1 MLIRF
6 AVENFLSFKD
16 RQIFS
21 MVAAK
26 HTRHHEHIADVEGK
40 RILKGS
46 FLFGANAS
54 GKSNYIKAVGFA
66 KKIVYSGLSGLDRK
80 YFRLDSSCASK
91 PGSFHFDIYSNGNFY
106 SYGFAFSY
114 VDNTIVSE
122 WLYKVTGNSE
132 LCIFE
137 RVLEDGRTK
146 INTDAKYNEDNQYRF
161 KIYGE
166 DVNRGKT
173 FLKEIAEKEI
183 INSQEFRAF
192 KDVWNWFGSLIVIFP
207 DMHLRPSALRD
218 LASDDRFHNLLQ
230 SLDTGIK
237 SISIEDQSLNKIL
250 SDVPDEV
257 RENFLNNLKGML
269 KRDGRKGANVI
280 IGDDIYSFEMKN
292 NELVA
297 FKQLMNHGNPSE
309 LFSFNDESDGTR
321 RLFDLLPF
329 VTNIQGSG
337 VILIDEIDRSFHTK
351 LIIRFIELFFSNTKD
366 LEMQLIATLHDV
378 NVMDLDLVR
387 QDEIWFIYRD
397 EVTGA
402 SNMYSLNKF
411 QIRFDKKVIKDYLLG
426 RFGSIPMLG
435 QLEQDNE

>member
-26 HTRHHEHIADVEGK
+26 HTRHYEHIADVEGK

-54 GKSNYIKAVGFA
+54 GKSNFIKAVGFA

-80 YFRLDSSCASK
+80 YFRLDSSCVSK

-207 DMHLRPSALRD
+207 DMHLGPSSLRD
-218 LASDDRFHNLLQ
+218 LASDYRFHNLLQ

-237 SISIEDQSLNKIL
+237 SISIEEQSLNKIL

-366 LEMQLIATLHDV
+366 LGIQLIATLHDV

>member
-16 RQIFS
+16 KQIFS

-26 HTRHHEHIADVEGK
+26 HTRHHEHIADIEGR

-54 GKSNYIKAVGFA
+54 GKSNFIKAVGFA
-66 KKIVYSGLSGLDRK
+66 KRIIYSGLSGVDRK
-80 YFRLDSSCASK
+80 YFRLDPSCASK
-91 PGSFHFDIYSNGNFY
+91 PGSFQFDIFSNGSFY

-114 VDNTIVSE
+114 VDNTIISE
-122 WLYKVTGNSE
+122 WLYKVTGTSE

-137 RVLEDGRTK
+137 RVFESGRTE
-146 INTDAKYNEDNQYRF
+146 INTDAKYSEDNRYRF
-161 KIYGE
+161 RIYGE
-166 DVNRGKT
+166 DVKRGRT
-173 FLKEIAEKEI
+173 FLQEIAEKEI
-183 INSQEFRAF
+183 INSYEFRAF
-192 KDVWNWFGSLIVIFP
+192 KDVWNWFGNLVVIFP
-207 DMHLRPSALRD
+207 DMHLGPSVLRD
-218 LASDDRFHNLLQ
+218 LASDDRFHQLLQ

-237 SISIEDQSLNKIL
+237 SISIQEQSLDKIL
-250 SDVPDEV
+250 NDAPDEV
-257 RENFLNNLKGML
+257 RENFLNNLKRML
-269 KRDGRKGANVI
+269 KRDGKKGANVI
-280 IGDDIYSFEMKN
+280 IGDDLYSFEMKD

-297 FKQLMNHGNPSE
+297 LKQLMNHGNPSE
-309 LFSFNDESDGTR
+309 LFSFDDESDGTR

-329 VTNIQGSG
+329 VTNIHGSG

-351 LIIRFIELFFSNTKD
+351 LIIRFIELFFANTKI
-366 LEMQLIATLHDV
+366 LEIQLIATLHDV

-397 EVTGA
+397 EDTGA

-426 RFGSIPMLG
+426 RFGSIPVLG
-435 QLEQDNE
+435 QLEENDE

>member
-54 GKSNYIKAVGFA
+54 GKSNFIKAVGFA

-80 YFRLDSSCASK
+80 YFRLDSSCVSK
-91 PGSFHFDIYSNGNFY
+91 PGSFHFDIYANGNFY

-207 DMHLRPSALRD
+207 DMHLGPSSLRD

-237 SISIEDQSLNKIL
+237 SISIEEQSLNKIL

-257 RENFLNNLKGML
+257 KENFLNYLKGML

>member
-54 GKSNYIKAVGFA
+54 GKSNFIKAVSFA

-80 YFRLDSSCASK
+80 YFRLDSSCVSK

-207 DMHLRPSALRD
+207 DMHLGPSSLRD
-218 LASDDRFHNLLQ
+218 LASDYRFHNLLQ

-237 SISIEDQSLNKIL
+237 SISIEEQSLNKIL

-366 LEMQLIATLHDV
+366 LGIQLIATLHDV

>member
-54 GKSNYIKAVGFA
+54 GKSNFIKAVGFA

-80 YFRLDSSCASK
+80 YFRLDSSCVSK

-207 DMHLRPSALRD
+207 DMHLGPSSLRD

-237 SISIEDQSLNKIL
+237 SISIEEQSLNKIL
-250 SDVPDEV
+250 SDVLDEV

-269 KRDGRKGANVI
+269 KRDDRKGANVI

-351 LIIRFIELFFSNTKD
+351 LIIRFIELFFSNTKN
-366 LEMQLIATLHDV
+366 LEIQLIATLHDV

>member
-54 GKSNYIKAVGFA
+54 GKSNFIKAVGFA

-80 YFRLDSSCASK
+80 YFRLDSSCVSK
-91 PGSFHFDIYSNGNFY
+91 PGSFHFDIYANGNFY

-192 KDVWNWFGSLIVIFP
+192 NDVWNWFGSLIVIFP
-207 DMHLRPSALRD
+207 DMHLGPSSLRD

-237 SISIEDQSLNKIL
+237 SISIEEQSLNKIL

-257 RENFLNNLKGML
+257 KENFLNYLKGML

>member
-237 SISIEDQSLNKIL
+237 SISIEEQSLNKIL